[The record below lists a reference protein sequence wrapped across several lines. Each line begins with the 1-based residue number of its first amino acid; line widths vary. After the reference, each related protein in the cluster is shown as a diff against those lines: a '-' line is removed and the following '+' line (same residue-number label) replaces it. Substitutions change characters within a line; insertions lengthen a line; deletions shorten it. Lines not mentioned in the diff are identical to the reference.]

1 MLQSVRLQRV
11 RHDLATELQQQA
23 LRDEDLDRENPA
35 GQYKYE
41 RFKIAFFFSFV
52 LFFGKRRFLRGRADI
67 DTICI
72 KSSEGGMK

>member
-35 GQYKYE
+35 GQYKDE
-41 RFKIAFFFSFV
+41 RVKIAFFFFFCSF
-52 LFFGKRRFLRGRADI
+52 FW
-67 DTICI
+67 
-72 KSSEGGMK
+72 